1 MLHSFE
7 ICVSAFACFM
17 LALLI
22 TAKFSMP
29 AAVANILI
37 ASALVL
43 LIGCR
48 TPGSA
53 RPIGA
58 VEEIKAPLGL
68 PPVPIPA
75 DNPPTAQTIALGRQL
90 FYDLRLSKD
99 NSLSCASCHDPKLAF
114 TNGLRFSKGV
124 GGTTGVR
131 NAPTLLNAAYSPLQ
145 FWDGRA
151 SSLEQQSGAPM
162 VNPLEMDQ
170 PHEVSVAK
178 IGKDPRYQREFE
190 QAFGPGAI
198 TIEQIE
204 ESLASFERTLLS
216 GDSAF
221 DRYAFGGDKTAL
233 TPAAI
238 RGLAVFIDP
247 KRGNCAVCHT
257 IDFKDKYALFADGKF
272 HNTGAGVDGEGKFS
286 DLGRFS
292 ETRLEADRGAFKTP
306 TLRNVAL
313 SGPYMHDGSLKT
325 LRDVIDFYAGGG
337 NSNPDLDKEM
347 KAISLSGQDRT
358 DLVALLESLTGGM
371 PKNVRPA
378 QGVR

>member
-1 MLHSFE
+1 
-7 ICVSAFACFM
+7 M
-17 LALLI
+17 LALLM
-22 TAKFSMP
+22 TAKFSMQ

-90 FYDLRLSKD
+90 FYDLRLSKN
-99 NSLSCASCHDPKLAF
+99 NSLSCASCHNPKLAF

-358 DLVALLESLTGGM
+358 DLVDLLESLTGGM
-371 PKNVRPA
+371 PKNVGPA

>member
-1 MLHSFE
+1 
-7 ICVSAFACFM
+7 M
-17 LALLI
+17 LALLT
-22 TAKFSMP
+22 TAKFSTQ

-43 LIGCR
+43 LVGCE
-48 TPGSA
+48 PSGSA
-53 RPIGA
+53 RPVGA
-58 VEEIKAPLGL
+58 VQKIEAPLGL

-90 FYDLRLSKD
+90 FYDVRLSKD
-99 NSLSCASCHDPKLAF
+99 NTLSCSSCHNPKLAF
-114 TNGLRFSKGV
+114 TDGLRFSKGV

-131 NAPTLLNAAYSPLQ
+131 NAPTLLNVAYSPLQ
-145 FWDGRA
+145 FWDGRD
-151 SSLEQQSGAPM
+151 SSLEQQSGDPM
-162 VNPLEMDQ
+162 VNPVEMAQ
-170 PHEVSVAK
+170 PHTVLVAK
-178 IGKDPRYQREFE
+178 ISKDPGYQKEFE

-233 TPAAI
+233 TPAAV

-325 LRDVIDFYAGGG
+325 LRDVVDFYAGGG

-358 DLVALLESLTGGM
+358 DLVAFLESLTGGM
-371 PKNVRPA
+371 PKNVGPA